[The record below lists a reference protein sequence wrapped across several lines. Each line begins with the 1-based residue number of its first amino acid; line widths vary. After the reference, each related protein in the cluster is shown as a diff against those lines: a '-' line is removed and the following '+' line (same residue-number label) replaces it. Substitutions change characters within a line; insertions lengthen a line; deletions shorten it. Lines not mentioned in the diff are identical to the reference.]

1 MHQKGFA
8 IFLIVFLFNIEAVHS
23 QCTSP
28 VSSFPYQESFENND
42 GGWQAGGVNSDWTW
56 GVPAKTNITTAGTGT
71 RCWMTGGL
79 TGNSYRSAQ
88 KSWLKS
94 PCFDLSALANPV
106 IRFEIFW
113 DTERSFD
120 GAGFQ
125 YSLDNGS
132 SWNNLG
138 TVGNTSNCLTAN
150 WYNDAGIVYLGDPG
164 WSGNT
169 QPSSGSCLGG
179 SGSWGWLVAQHD
191 LSSLAGLSNVIF
203 RFTFGSGTACNAY
216 NGVAI
221 DDIVIREAT
230 PGIANFNYS
239 CGVNRTVSFTDS
251 SSLCSSTISWNFGDP
266 ASGANNTSLLK
277 DPVHVFSAPG
287 SYTVTQTVSFPFGA
301 TSVKTKTIVIPEAT
315 ISITP
320 VRCYGEN
327 NGAATVVITGGSA
340 GFSFVWNTTPVQ
352 TTQTA
357 GNLKPGTY
365 VVAIEGP
372 GACPI
377 KDTAVITQPQ
387 PLTLSVNITPEKCD
401 NNNGSLNAIV
411 TGGTVP
417 YQYTW
422 SDGAVTATA
431 NNLSAGTYSLD
442 VIDAR
447 GCAIDTSQLVITNQ
461 VNPLQASLG
470 GDTTICPGE
479 QLVLSPGNFKTY
491 QWQDN
496 STAPTFN
503 VTASG
508 NYRVQVVDTDGCT
521 SSDEINV
528 EVICIDIFFP
538 TAFTPNNDGKND
550 GFGPGGKL
558 NVVRNYS
565 LKIFSRYGDVV
576 FQSSD
581 PYQKWDGRL
590 KSVPLA
596 SGSYIWYA
604 RYEVSGRK
612 KEQKGSL
619 ALLK

>member
-1 MHQKGFA
+1 MQ
-8 IFLIVFLFNIEAVHS
+8 LIVVVIFSIVFVFNVQLVQS

-28 VSSFPYQESFENND
+28 VSSFPYQESFEASD

-56 GVPAKTNITTAGTGT
+56 GVPAKTNITTAGTGI

-94 PCFDLSALANPV
+94 PCFDLSSLANPV

-132 SWNNLG
+132 TWNNLG

-150 WYNDAGIVYLGDPG
+150 WYNDGGIVYLGDPG

-191 LSSLAGLSNVIF
+191 LSSLAGVSNVIF
-203 RFTFGSGTACNAY
+203 RFTFGSGTACNAF

-221 DDIVIREAT
+221 DDIVIKEAA
-230 PGIANFNYS
+230 PGVANFNYT
-239 CGVNRTVSFTDS
+239 CGLNRQVAFTDS

-266 ASGANNTSLLK
+266 ASGANNTSTLK

-287 SYTVTQTVSFPFGA
+287 NYIVTQTVSFPFGPP
-301 TSVKTKTIVIPEAT
+301 SIKTKTISIPDAT

-320 VRCYGEN
+320 VRCFGEN
-327 NGAATVVITGGSA
+327 NGVAAVSIAGGSS
-340 GFSFVWNTTPVQ
+340 GYSFSWNTTPPQ
-352 TTQTA
+352 TTATIS
-357 GNLKPGTY
+357 NLKPGTY
-365 VVAIEGP
+365 IVSINGT
-372 GACPI
+372 GACSI
-377 KDTAVITQPQ
+377 KDTAIITQPQ
-387 PLTLSVNITPEKCD
+387 PLSLSVNVSPEKCD
-401 NNNGSLNAIV
+401 NNNGSLTAVV
-411 TGGTVP
+411 TGGTAP
-417 YQYTW
+417 YNYLW
-422 SDGAVTATA
+422 SNGTATA
-431 NNLSAGTYSLD
+431 AATSLSAGSYSLD
-442 VIDAR
+442 VTDAR
-447 GCAIDTSQLVITNQ
+447 GCSIDTTNLLIINQ
-461 VNPLQASLG
+461 VNPQKASLG

-479 QLVLSPGNFKTY
+479 KLVLSPGTFSSY
-491 QWQDN
+491 RWQDN
-496 STAPTFN
+496 SSAPTFE
-503 VTASG
+503 VAASG
-508 NYRVQVVDTDGCT
+508 TYSVQVTDADGCE
-521 SSDEINV
+521 SSDEVKV

-538 TAFTPNNDGKND
+538 TGFTPNNDGKND
-550 GFGPGGKL
+550 GFGPGGRLDAVK
-558 NVVRNYS
+558 NYS

-576 FQSSD
+576 FQSSE
-581 PYQKWDGRL
+581 PNQKWDGTVR
-590 KSVPLA
+590 SVPLA

-604 RYEVSGRK
+604 RYEIAGRK
-612 KEQKGSL
+612 KEQKGTL
-619 ALLK
+619 VLIK